1 MGKSFW
7 GDLAELSPTRTPTT
21 ILKEQGK
28 ILEKAT
34 KGILR
39 VRVDTLGDASTAQIK
54 SRRERFADITIWF
67 VLVAPLLN
75 YEVLI
80 ITVTHDPFLYP
91 LKLTNQINDKQQIK
105 PTKQTP

>member
-7 GDLAELSPTRTPTT
+7 CDLAELSPTRTPTT

-39 VRVDTLGDASTAQIK
+39 VRVDTLGDASTAVIWK
-54 SRRERFADITIWF
+54 STW
-67 VLVAPLLN
+67 
-75 YEVLI
+75 
-80 ITVTHDPFLYP
+80 
-91 LKLTNQINDKQQIK
+91 
-105 PTKQTP
+105 